1 MRKRVKAILA
11 AAVVSVLSCAGLF
24 VAHYSETV
32 DRGAVELQQKVDAFL
47 TELQQTAG
55 TAEGEYEG
63 HEEFYGEVRD
73 DIDVLRTAAAS
84 QRGNTITLQS
94 LDLIADNL
102 DVLERMHA
110 KGITPNEVAVARQLL
125 DAQFRMLVQ
134 LEQAK
139 KREEAP

>member
-24 VAHYSETV
+24 VARYSEEV
-32 DRGAVELQQKVDAFL
+32 DRGAVELQQKVDGFL
-47 TELQQTAG
+47 TELQNTAG
-55 TAEGEYEG
+55 TAEGDYEG
-63 HEEFYGEVRD
+63 HEQFYGEVHD

-84 QRGNTITLQS
+84 QRGNSLTLQS
-94 LDLIADNL
+94 LDLIADNV
-102 DVLERMHA
+102 DALERMHA

-134 LEQAK
+134 LENAK
-139 KREEAP
+139 KREETP